1 MGNTVGSR
9 IKMLRNITSMTQLE
23 LAAKLNISNTT
34 LSQYES
40 GVRSPSY
47 EILTR
52 ISDIFGVPTDYILGS
67 GIFKNWGAI
76 LKHREKIIEVI
87 SAETSFLADRLK
99 DGVDDI
105 TLAKLAY
112 AFDIEVTDRPDGVGI
127 GLKTP
132 IPTYSDDLLPKKESP
147 LTVGQGDRIIQSALQ
162 GTDLLS
168 EDGSLTPGSESVI
181 SDFLSRN
188 AEILKQLVQ
197 DKK

>member
-47 EILTR
+47 EILTS

-76 LKHREKIIEVI
+76 LKHKDKIIEVI
-87 SAETSFLADRLK
+87 SNETSFFAERLK
-99 DGVDDI
+99 SGVDDI

-112 AFDIEVTDRPDGVGI
+112 AFDVEVTDRPDGVGI
-127 GLKTP
+127 GLRLP
-132 IPTYSDDLLPKKESP
+132 AATYSQDLMPKKESP

-162 GTDLLS
+162 GTELLS
-168 EDGSLTPGSESVI
+168 EDGSLTPGSETVI
-181 SDFLSRN
+181 SDFLARN
-188 AEILKQLVQ
+188 AGILKRLVQ
-197 DKK
+197 DKE

>member
-47 EILTR
+47 EILTS

-76 LKHREKIIEVI
+76 LKHRDKIIEVI

-112 AFDIEVTDRPDGVGI
+112 AFDVEVTDRPDGVGI

-132 IPTYSDDLLPKKESP
+132 IPTYSANLLPKKESP

-188 AEILKQLVQ
+188 ADILKQLVQ
-197 DKK
+197 DK

>member
-47 EILTR
+47 EILTS

-76 LKHREKIIEVI
+76 LKHKDKIIEVI
-87 SAETSFLADRLK
+87 SNETSFFAERLK
-99 DGVDDI
+99 SGVDDI

-112 AFDIEVTDRPDGVGI
+112 AFDVEVTDRPDGVGI
-127 GLKTP
+127 GLRLP
-132 IPTYSDDLLPKKESP
+132 AATYSQDLIPKKESP

-162 GTDLLS
+162 GTELLS
-168 EDGSLTPGSESVI
+168 EDGSLTPGSETVI
-181 SDFLSRN
+181 SDFLARN
-188 AEILKQLVQ
+188 AGILKRLVQ
-197 DKK
+197 DKE

>member
-1 MGNTVGSR
+1 MENTVGSR

-47 EILTR
+47 EILTS

-76 LKHREKIIEVI
+76 LKHKDKIIEVI
-87 SAETSFLADRLK
+87 SNETSFFAERLK
-99 DGVDDI
+99 SGIDDI

-112 AFDIEVTDRPDGVGI
+112 AFDVEVTDRPDGVGI
-127 GLKTP
+127 GLRLP
-132 IPTYSDDLLPKKESP
+132 AATYSQDLMPKKESP

-162 GTDLLS
+162 GTELLS
-168 EDGSLTPGSESVI
+168 EDGALTPGSETVI
-181 SDFLSRN
+181 SDFLARN
-188 AEILKQLVQ
+188 AGILKRLVQ
-197 DKK
+197 DKE